1 MEKSFAWSFMKITED
16 EQALL
21 KRIPFPENIPT
32 HLTNT
37 NKRLEFIAARVL
49 INELLNTWDLSYQ
62 GLTKDEFGK
71 PFLVGHNFQI
81 SLSHSYP
88 YVAAVIDRKRN
99 VGIDLE
105 QPKPKLLKIA
115 SRVLA
120 SDELEDAGTDV
131 VKHCVY
137 WCAKESLVKVH
148 GKKDLTFS
156 ENLMIDPFSLEN
168 EGELI
173 GRIIVNNSETAIPL
187 QYFVH
192 ESFVVVLSK

>member
-21 KRIPFPENIPT
+21 QRIPYRENIPT
-32 HLTNT
+32 YLSNN
-37 NKRLEFIAARVL
+37 NKRLEFISARVL
-49 INELLNTWDLSYQ
+49 LHDLLKTWNLDYK
-62 GLTKDEFGK
+62 GLTKDEYGK
-71 PFLVGHNFQI
+71 PYLIGHDFQI
-81 SLSHSYP
+81 SLSHSFP
-88 YVAAVIDRKRN
+88 YVAAVIDKKRN

-137 WCAKESLVKVH
+137 WCAKESLIKIH
-148 GKKDLTFS
+148 GKKDLTFA
-156 ENLMIDPFSLEN
+156 ENLIIDPFSLEN

-173 GRIIVNNSETAIPL
+173 GRIIVNKYETTIPL

>member
-21 KRIPFPENIPT
+21 QRIRYPENIPT
-32 HLTNT
+32 YLTNT

-49 INELLNTWDLSYQ
+49 LSDLLNTWGLNYN

-71 PFLVGHNFQI
+71 PFLIGHDFQI

-88 YVAAVIDRKRN
+88 YVAAVIDKKRN

-120 SDELEDAGTDV
+120 SDELEDAGTDI

-148 GKKDLTFS
+148 GKKDLIFS
-156 ENLMIDPFSLEN
+156 ENLIIDPFSLEN

-192 ESFVVVLSK
+192 QSFVVVLSK